1 MRAAVNTQ
9 MKITMFFRVGR
20 CVIRDEIRDPSVTL
34 CVSSFPLTTDDED
47 DEDDVEFNCVAG
59 DEGVCG
65 SPLTLQ
71 RAAMRKVKTRLY
83 ATMVAAA
90 ETKFKKKAG
99 CFSFSSFLSKT
110 KMKCAQQLS
119 HDREDQA
126 YYHWQVVLFIYT
138 INIHLQSSSETC
150 FLEVSCSDSFLI
162 ALGLRVEIVEMV
174 EM

>member
-1 MRAAVNTQ
+1 MSYFRVFLIRLPDLTTLMTRHVMRAAVNTK

-34 CVSSFPLTTDDED
+34 CVSSSPLTTDDED
-47 DEDDVEFNCVAG
+47 DDDDVEFNCVAG

-90 ETKFKKKAG
+90 EIKKKKKEKQDV
-99 CFSFSSFLSKT
+99 FLS
-110 KMKCAQQLS
+110 
-119 HDREDQA
+119 
-126 YYHWQVVLFIYT
+126 VV
-138 INIHLQSSSETC
+138 
-150 FLEVSCSDSFLI
+150 VSPK
-162 ALGLRVEIVEMV
+162 LR
-174 EM
+174 